1 MSSTPPES
9 FIKAVWIIFKIL
21 FPIFLATALKNG
33 IFPIF
38 GATLC
43 WAQDRILIGSH
54 IMRCPRMNSYWEP
67 HYAAPMIEFS
77 LGHRLKRLPMIFLS
91 WVPHNMAPKIGK
103 IPFFRAAAKKMGNRI
118 LNIIQTAFCLAQLNT
133 IKGSG

>member
-1 MSSTPPES
+1 
-9 FIKAVWIIFKIL
+9 
-21 FPIFLATALKNG
+21 
-33 IFPIF
+33 
-38 GATLC
+38 
-43 WAQDRILIGSH
+43 
-54 IMRCPRMNSYWEP
+54 
-67 HYAAPMIEFS
+67 MIEFS

-91 WVPHNMAPKIGK
+91 WAPHNMAPKIGK